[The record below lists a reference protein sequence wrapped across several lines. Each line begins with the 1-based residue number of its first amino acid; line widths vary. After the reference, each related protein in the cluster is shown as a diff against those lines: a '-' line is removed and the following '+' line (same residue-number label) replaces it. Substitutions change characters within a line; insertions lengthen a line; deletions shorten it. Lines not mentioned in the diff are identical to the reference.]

1 MVLFQEAP
9 YEYLDT
15 SGKAIGIVEI
25 MKTLPEEVVHGR
37 PLAQDEKKV
46 VVKSVYPQG
55 SSRYD
60 DDEFVEGA
68 FHRVKKVQLR
78 KLQKEDRKVKKNKS
92 VEFEKGQIIGPAKR
106 EDK

>member
-46 VVKSVYPQG
+46 VVSIPKAAADMTMMNLLRERFIG
-55 SSRYD
+55 S
-60 DDEFVEGA
+60 
-68 FHRVKKVQLR
+68 R
-78 KLQKEDRKVKKNKS
+78 KCN
-92 VEFEKGQIIGPAKR
+92 
-106 EDK
+106 